1 MGSGQQAL
9 TRGNLPG
16 ISNSALAQ
24 ANALLASL
32 GGYLDGFS
40 QTLQRHQPDVGLRA
54 RARRILRNLRIDD
67 YDLYAQ
73 DTWKVSRRLTLML
86 GLRYQLPG
94 VLDERDSLELMP
106 VLKGSVA
113 QTLLS
118 DATLDFAGS
127 SAGRPVLPSAE
138 KGFCSQFRVRLG
150 RLRERQDRDPRQL
163 FDQLRERPGDRR
175 SGEHASGQLGIAG
188 LRRGGR
194 LERPRVHGLSHDP
207 DAGV

>member
-40 QTLQRHQPDVGLRA
+40 QTLNVTSRTSGFVPGA
-54 RARRILRNLRIDD
+54 PYLRNLRIDD
-67 YDLYAQ
+67 YDFYAQ
-73 DTWKVSRRLTLML
+73 DKWKLSRRLTLML
-86 GLRYQLPG
+86 GLKYQLPG

-127 SAGRPVLPSAE
+127 SAGRPYYHRPKKDFAPNFGFAWDVFGNGKTAIRGSYSIRYVNDQEIVAPENMLLANSGLQGFVAADGL
-138 KGFCSQFRVRLG
+138 KGRVSTGLS
-150 RLRERQDRDPRQL
+150 DDP
-163 FDQLRERPGDRR
+163 
-175 SGEHASGQLGIAG
+175 AAG
-188 LRRGGR
+188 L
-194 LERPRVHGLSHDP
+194 
-207 DAGV
+207 